1 MDHLFRI
8 QAYLCRDCGLDGAS
22 AFARLILSFSS
33 SIQCSCSHCEKKF
46 THRSTFKQHLLMHLG
61 SKPYKCHVCS
71 KSFVQSSNYRRH
83 VLTHKNK
90 EERVQKCDLC
100 GKELLSRRGIQK
112 HRLRC
117 VKVTVERAKTNLP
130 ITKNTRL
137 KRGQYHCQHCPRI
150 FAYNRRLEV
159 HVVKKHSPSAKD
171 AVLKPAK
178 PSAKAKVGEGSTTS
192 RNEPRRVLGIQ
203 CSVCGRRFVYTKR
216 LREHQAKEHH
226 GAAVQG
232 SASSTG
238 TLCIL

>member
-1 MDHLFRI
+1 
-8 QAYLCRDCGLDGAS
+8 
-22 AFARLILSFSS
+22 
-33 SIQCSCSHCEKKF
+33 
-46 THRSTFKQHLLMHLG
+46 MHLG

-83 VLTHKNK
+83 ILTHKNK

-117 VKVTVERAKTNLP
+117 VKMTVERANTNAPL
-130 ITKNTRL
+130 TKNTRL

-159 HVVKKHSPSAKD
+159 HIMKKHSPSAKD
-171 AVLKPAK
+171 SVLKPIK
-178 PSAKAKVGEGSTTS
+178 PSVKANVSEGSTTS
-192 RNEPRRVLGIQ
+192 RNEPRRVPGMQ
-203 CSVCGRRFVYTKR
+203 CSVCGRRFCYTKR
-216 LREHQAKEHH
+216 LREHQAKVHH

-232 SASSTG
+232 STSSTG
-238 TLCIL
+238 TFCIL